1 MIVELFQNVTFC
13 ENIFFGMSLGIL
25 LFSLAFAIFLAIK
38 KLNIAKPLSILGIA
52 FVLSDCLLLFF
63 LLFNSGNSGDKPITI
78 AQALS
83 SSVMGTAQLITLDI
97 DYGSLI
103 AAANG
108 KVLFLL
114 TVSCILTPIV
124 WGSFLLSLFETFSSW
139 IAYQIFHFFVP
150 VYIFSELNENS
161 LVLAE
166 NIKSSKSNR
175 CLCVFCDVGENV
187 SSELKEKVKETG
199 CLLFKK
205 SELNYFKS
213 PAFSQ
218 SFFEIS
224 ENQDENLSHAK
235 DFILKYT
242 EKYKDQDYSLVKV
255 FLFSEQEETPFV
267 LSSIDKKCLPVI
279 LINRNRFIVNDLFF
293 KYPLYKAINK
303 SDKTLSL
310 LILGA
315 GKVGQEILKTAVWCS
330 QIGKDYKLKFTVLD
344 KDADRAEQ
352 RLRLDCP
359 ELFCG
364 EYDIS
369 FIHSDVACIDFIEK
383 IKSHSPEAN
392 YICVC
397 LGNDELNIQTA
408 FQLTIYAHRNSSKK
422 TFPFIA
428 VQVKDVSK
436 NTIISENT
444 KLFKVFGGNN
454 LIYSTAIINS
464 ELENLALNI
473 QQIYMNGESDKKKV
487 FREYYKDEYNVKAC
501 RANALHI
508 KYKLFSLGYSMVPLE
523 KGKENK
529 FLKEKVFSEENV
541 QTLTKIEHD
550 RWNAYTRSE
559 GWCRAS
565 LKQISDAGCNSTKIK
580 DAKLHACLC
589 SWEELDEVSK
599 YFNVDYK
606 KFDRDFVENIPRILG
621 MVKDYKTVS
630 DVRYLIEKAE

>member
-330 QIGKDYKLKFTVLD
+330 QIGKDYRLKFTVLD

-428 VQVKDVSK
+428 VQVKDK
-436 NTIISENT
+436 
-444 KLFKVFGGNN
+444 
-454 LIYSTAIINS
+454 INS
-464 ELENLALNI
+464 
-473 QQIYMNGESDKKKV
+473 YV
-487 FREYYKDEYNVKAC
+487 FVLDYKDEYNVKAC